1 MSKPSKSPN
10 FTAIKKSVVLDL
22 VESREGIIKSK
33 QNDRKTILK
42 KSSVLEKITA
52 EFNASDGVIQGKCT
66 QLMTL
71 WKNMKTR
78 TKSAIAKTPKERT
91 KNWRESS

>member
-22 VESREGIIKSK
+22 VESQEGIIKSK

-52 EFNASDGVIQGKCT
+52 EFNAMAS
-66 QLMTL
+66 
-71 WKNMKTR
+71 
-78 TKSAIAKTPKERT
+78 SKE
-91 KNWRESS
+91 NVHS